1 MNIRSLLPGLLFPGL
16 AIFLAVAGGAFGI
29 WQMADHLVFRSLYL
43 TQTPAPGAGI
53 RLIDIDYPDEVR
65 REQPQRYREALGSA
79 LSQLAA
85 LPAPPR
91 TVLIDVWLSSN
102 PAGAGAVIQGIAALR
117 ARGTKVYAA
126 VDPKD
131 RHGKNTADFMKSHH
145 EAIYASALDGY
156 GHTQLEYGFG
166 VLKYERELVLPM
178 AAGEMHLP
186 ALPVRAA
193 MEAEQAGTLP
203 SSLVIPLGADA
214 VFKPFTHRLTEAAG
228 RIEPPIPADAS
239 PTHAIIG
246 SFAED
251 SDNVLGRPGPLLL
264 AWALSDL
271 IAGKASVAREPLNH
285 PAALLGLA
293 ALTALLAWT
302 AFELAFRIMR
312 GRVAP
317 SRWSALVLW
326 LAPAAFLLSAVMLLG
341 AGGIV
346 LLAGR
351 VIPVAFPVACAALG
365 AAFAW
370 LGARRWIAN
379 EQVRRELTQ
388 GGEERAV
395 QYDVF
400 VSYAHD
406 PAENKAWVENAIV
419 APLAALRHADGTP
432 YRIFFDEAAIKV
444 GRQWKTEIELALLG
458 TRCFVPVYSERYF
471 ERPYCREEIEIADQL
486 RIEGRLRM
494 FPVARAV
501 DGVPERYLRKAQ
513 YLDARANPDFMGEL
527 IAQIADP
534 GAATPGAAL
543 SQSGGQ
549 SP

>member
-1 MNIRSLLPGLLFPGL
+1 MNRLLRGLSFVAL
-16 AIFLAVAGGAFGI
+16 AIVLALAGGMFGI
-29 WQMADHLVFRSLYL
+29 WQMGDHLVFRSLYL
-43 TQTPAPGAGI
+43 TQTPAPGAGM

-65 REQPQRYREALGSA
+65 REQPQRYREALGSV

-91 TVLIDVWLSSN
+91 TVLIDIWLSSN
-102 PAGAGAVIQGIAALR
+102 PAGAEAVIKGIAALR
-117 ARGTKVYAA
+117 ARGSRVYAA
-126 VDPKD
+126 VDPRD
-131 RHGKNTADFMKSHH
+131 RHGKNTADFMKTHH
-145 EAIYASALDGY
+145 EAIYSSALDGY
-156 GHTQLEYGFG
+156 GHTQLDYGFG
-166 VLKYERELVLPM
+166 VLKYERDLVLPM

-186 ALPVRAA
+186 ALPVRAV
-193 MEAEQAGTLP
+193 MEAERAGALP

-214 VFKPFTHRLTEAAG
+214 VFKPFTHRLTDATG
-228 RIEPPIPADAS
+228 RIEPAIPAGAS
-239 PTHAIIG
+239 LTYAIIG

-251 SDNVLGRPGPLLL
+251 SDNVLKRPGPLLL

-271 IAGKASVAREPLNH
+271 LAGKASVAREPLNH

-293 ALTALLAWT
+293 ALAALLAWA
-302 AFELAFRIMR
+302 AFELAFRIVR
-312 GRVAP
+312 GRIAP
-317 SRWSALVLW
+317 MRWNALARL
-326 LAPAAFLLSAVMLLG
+326 LALAAFLLSAVILLF
-341 AGGIV
+341 AGGIA

-351 VIPVAFPVACAALG
+351 VIPVAYPVACAALG

-370 LGARRWIAN
+370 LGARRWVAN

-388 GGEERAV
+388 SGEERAV

-406 PAENKAWVENAIV
+406 PAENKAWVKSAIV
-419 APLAALRHADGTP
+419 APLAALRHADGTS

-501 DGVPERYLRKAQ
+501 EGVPERYLRKVQ
-513 YLDARANPDFMGEL
+513 YLDTHANPEFMREL
-527 IAQIADP
+527 IAQITDT
-534 GAATPGAAL
+534 GAANLNSAL
-543 SQSGGQ
+543 LQSSGQ